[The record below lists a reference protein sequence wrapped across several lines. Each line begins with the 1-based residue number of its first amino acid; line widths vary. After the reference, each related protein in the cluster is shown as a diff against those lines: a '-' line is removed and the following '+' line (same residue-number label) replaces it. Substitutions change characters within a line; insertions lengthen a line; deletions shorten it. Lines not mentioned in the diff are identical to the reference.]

1 MTKNR
6 IVKGSIVMII
16 TLLFM
21 AMTISTSQLKAT
33 TVDESKVQLADAEY
47 TGSQYL
53 EEIDIYPLKD
63 TAAGINVGF
72 IGGTVELPFDVT
84 TASYSNLEAL
94 NLIVAN
100 QAAWRMHSQRRFW
113 DVADG
118 ASLMLVFRGLTTGE
132 SLTKGNEIAAMIE
145 TAYNF
150 SLTLVF
156 GRWDAG
162 QEIAVL
168 VYQGR
173 IAYQSVFDAFTDDF
187 TSYVSDDGFGEGITS
202 SVLNNAPIKAM
213 GVSLVKGRYVL
224 MQPALGLVPVLECAW
239 IDPDGLVR
247 DGTIIDMSLLNIMPD
262 LTEVSGA
269 SNALASVVRMD
280 LPYVVDVLEIDP
292 DTDNMYP
299 HLKGNFEWVVKVDIP
314 IWQRDLTF
322 DDIFVSYD
330 LNLSDMRSYPQVI
343 GELSLNSSL
352 PFNGGQD
359 IEYLFTWE
367 NVGTET
373 AYNITLSYGE
383 FTGSDLNGTK
393 LDVENPE
400 LEFNG
405 TQVMYY
411 DGNDGY
417 VSSTLIVGPEVV
429 TIEGWFKNKT
439 TDQWLGDGEYYPGEG
454 IDYLLS
460 LAYSEQTFLQ
470 LDIGDFDDPNVT
482 NAEDSFT
489 LTTTIDELAPG
500 ENVTK
505 SFAIRSLPSGP
516 VSFYTNVTPTTTN
529 YKIEVLETVNLE
541 ECFPLLLRMVGSS
554 LHIPEDQVTWTNW
567 FPQEVV
573 GSAFIYNEADGTEY
587 MGLTNGLVIQV
598 YDDEAVL
605 VGKVSLD
612 KDVYTFGDDVTFTL
626 ELENIGNADATD
638 VDYQFYHAFVTDDLE
653 LGYIREI
660 PGSNGT
666 IPLIEA
672 GNTVSVNYTEAAI
685 TNVGLHPVFAV
696 FGYTSD
702 EPGTDPRDVPADLPW
717 YLTEDMSEAA
727 INILEALVYANP
739 IFNTTRHN
747 AVISSMDFGLVL
759 PPPSKEGT
767 TQPTYPTPEVEVTTE
782 LIGLTNDTEVGDELT
797 LRTTITNVGDEPTNV
812 IYMQRIPASLG
823 FVADTDS
830 VTVEGFEVSYDKAW
844 INPPY
849 FGMTMGIIA
858 GDLTTPAGAI
868 GVPLGVNETMIVE
881 ITVTIKTSGEVF
893 IPPAEIRYNSAYNMT
908 SRPGIND
915 DSAVPENDT
924 QASILNGL
932 YAASISSDISVDLSI
947 NDIGDASDTVSTN
960 SWGSYS
966 DSLTFTIQSLG
977 GIGYGFIYVGV
988 GLIAV
993 TGVAVLIYF
1002 RANGK
1007 KH

>member
-16 TLLFM
+16 TLLFI
-21 AMTISTSQLKAT
+21 AMSISTAQLKAT
-33 TVDESKVQLADAEY
+33 TVDVGKVQLADTEY
-47 TGSQYL
+47 TGNQYL
-53 EEIDIYPLKD
+53 EGIEIYPLKN
-63 TAAGINVGF
+63 TAVGIHTGF

-84 TASYSNLEAL
+84 SYSNLEGM

-100 QAAWRMHSQRRFW
+100 QKAWQTFSQKRFW

-118 ASLMLVFRGLTTGE
+118 ASLMLVFRGLSTSD
-132 SLTKGNEIAAMIE
+132 SLTQGDNIAAMIE

-156 GRWDAG
+156 GEWEAN
-162 QEIAVL
+162 QQISIL
-168 VYQGR
+168 VYLGR
-173 IAYQSVFDAFTDDF
+173 IADESVFNSFTDDF
-187 TSYVSDDGFGEGITS
+187 TSYVSNDGFGEGITS
-202 SVLNNAPIKAM
+202 SVLNNAPVKAM
-213 GVSLVKGRYVL
+213 GISLIKGRYL
-224 MQPALGLVPVLECAW
+224 SMQPTLDLIPVLECAW
-239 IDPDGLVR
+239 IDPDGLER
-247 DGTIIDMSLLNIMPD
+247 DGTVIDMNLLNIMPD

-292 DTDNMYP
+292 ETDNMYP
-299 HLKGNFEWVVKVDIP
+299 HLKGNFMWVVKVDLP
-314 IWQRDLTF
+314 LIWERDLTY

-330 LNLSDMRSYPQVI
+330 LNLTDMKSYPKVI
-343 GELSLNSSL
+343 GELSLNTSL

-359 IEYLFTWE
+359 IEYLFNWE
-367 NVGTET
+367 NTGTEI
-373 AYNITLSYGE
+373 AYNVTLSYGE
-383 FTGSDLNGTK
+383 FAYDDLDGFS
-393 LDVENPE
+393 LLVENPDLTFDE
-400 LEFNG
+400 DKII
-405 TQVMYY
+405 YY
-411 DGNDGY
+411 NNTDGY
-417 VSSTLIVGPEVV
+417 ISDTLVSGSDIF
-429 TIEGWFKNKT
+429 TIKGWFYNDT
-439 TDQWLGDGEYYPGEG
+439 SLTWLGAGEYYPDENL
-454 IDYLLS
+454 DYLLS
-460 LAYSEQTFLQ
+460 LAYTEQTFLH
-470 LDIGDFDDPNVT
+470 LDTGDFEIT
-482 NAEDSFT
+482 NLTDVEDHFT
-489 LTTTIDELAPG
+489 LTTVIDELAPG

-505 SFAIRSLPSGP
+505 SFAIRDLPTG
-516 VSFYTNVTPTTTN
+516 
-529 YKIEVLETVNLE
+529 TVNIYNSTE
-541 ECFPLLLRMVGSS
+541 VNSTSFTIFVQDSPNWEDYFTILLRMHGSS

-567 FPQEVV
+567 FSQEVV
-573 GSAFIYNEADGTEY
+573 GSAFVYTEADGTEY

-612 KDVYTFGDDVTFTL
+612 KDVYRFGENVTFTL
-626 ELENIGNADATD
+626 ELENIGNADAID

-653 LGYIREI
+653 LGYIHEI
-660 PGSNGT
+660 PGSEGT
-666 IPLIEA
+666 IPLIAA
-672 GNTVSVNYTEAAI
+672 GETVSVEYTEIAT
-685 TNVGLHPVFAV
+685 TNIGLHPVFAV

-717 YLTEDMSEAA
+717 YLTEGMEPAQ
-727 INILEALVYANP
+727 ILFFEYVVYSKP
-739 IFNTTRHN
+739 IFNTTRHD

-782 LIGLTNDTEVGDELT
+782 LIGLTNDTKVGDELT
-797 LRTTITNVGDEPTNV
+797 LRTTITNVGDEATNI
-812 IYMQRIPASLG
+812 IYIQRIPDSLG

-830 VTVEGFEVSYDKAW
+830 VTVDGVEVSYDKAW
-844 INPPY
+844 INPQ

-858 GDLTTPAGAI
+858 GDLNANEAI
-868 GVPLGVNETMIVE
+868 GIPLDVNETMIVE
-881 ITVTIKTSGEVF
+881 VTVVINTNGEVF

-908 SRPGIND
+908 SHTGIND
-915 DSAVPENDT
+915 DSSAPTNET
-924 QASILNGL
+924 QVAILNGL
-932 YAASISSDISVDLSI
+932 YTTSKASGYTTDLSI
-947 NDIGDASDTVSTN
+947 NDIGDSSDRASTN